1 MIVFLVRGRG
11 AENIKKKKKNLK
23 MKRNKN
29 EEYRESQTTTMKIFG
44 CTFHMKNHI
53 FLGNIV

>member
-11 AENIKKKKKNLK
+11 AENIKKKKNLK
-23 MKRNKN
+23 MKRKKN
-29 EEYRESQTTTMKIFG
+29 EEYRESQITTMKIFG

>member
-11 AENIKKKKKNLK
+11 EEKKKKKKKNLK
-23 MKRNKN
+23 MKRKKN
-29 EEYRESQTTTMKIFG
+29 EEYRESQITTMKIFG